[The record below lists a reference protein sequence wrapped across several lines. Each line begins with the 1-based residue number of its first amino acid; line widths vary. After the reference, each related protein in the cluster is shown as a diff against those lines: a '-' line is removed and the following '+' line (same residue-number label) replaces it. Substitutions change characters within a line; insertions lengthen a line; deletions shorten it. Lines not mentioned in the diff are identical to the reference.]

1 MVRQRSYITPPG
13 STQNFFG
20 LPTYSQAGL
29 RHKRLRETGEGRWRR
44 KSEKFVIF

>member
-1 MVRQRSYITPPG
+1 MVRQRSYITAPG

-29 RHKRLRETGEGRWRR
+29 RHEGLREWVREGGEERVRNL
-44 KSEKFVIF
+44 